1 MDQARN
7 QVVWC
12 RGRMGGVDVPHELV
26 KVMSGILTSYP
37 TKTRM
42 SAVGPL
48 NFYFVTSHPI
58 PFTQKNLGTYHQT
71 DTSLKQTS
79 YAKLTRADAVHSS
92 F

>member
-58 PFTQKNLGTYHQT
+58 PFHSIHPKEPWNLPPNGHLAETNFICKT
-71 DTSLKQTS
+71 NTC
-79 YAKLTRADAVHSS
+79 
-92 F
+92 

>member
-58 PFTQKNLGTYHQT
+58 PFHSPKRTLELTTKRTPRRN
-71 DTSLKQTS
+71 
-79 YAKLTRADAVHSS
+79 KLHMQN
-92 F
+92 

>member
-58 PFTQKNLGTYHQT
+58 PFHSIPFHSPKRTLELTTKRTPRRN
-71 DTSLKQTS
+71 
-79 YAKLTRADAVHSS
+79 KLHMQN
-92 F
+92 

>member
-1 MDQARN
+1 MDQAGD

-42 SAVGPL
+42 SAVRPP
-48 NFYFVTSHPI
+48 NFYFVTSHSI
-58 PFTQKNLGTYHQT
+58 PFTQKEPWNLPPNGHLAETNFICKT
-71 DTSLKQTS
+71 NPC
-79 YAKLTRADAVHSS
+79 
-92 F
+92 